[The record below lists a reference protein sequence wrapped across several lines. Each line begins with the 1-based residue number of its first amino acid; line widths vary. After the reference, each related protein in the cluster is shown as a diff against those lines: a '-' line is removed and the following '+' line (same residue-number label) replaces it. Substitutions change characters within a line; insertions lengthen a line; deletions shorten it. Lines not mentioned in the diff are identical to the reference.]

1 MGAIFGRSKKNV
13 SSFFRPLCV
22 KIAKAFNTIL
32 LHNKVSLPNLQNVE
46 DELNNS
52 KYSKTVSQ
60 SLITEFKSEV
70 FKESLKMISNEWN
83 ILRLFKY
90 NSNAD
95 TQLDYQLLSNLFHI
109 DDRFD
114 IDFVVDFKTF
124 IKNMDEYFKHFYS
137 HEVEKCIFND
147 SFLED
152 NEKEEF
158 HAYKLY
164 ESINLIDY
172 IEEVEYQPFY
182 CISYPEDVTDFLEG
196 KVYNKQNGCYQFNM
210 DSNTKRVSIR
220 TNVLVFPLINTIS
233 YMILD
238 SDLSINIHSVK
249 YSSPEDGAK
258 KVHELVYSCMNEY
271 INNLND
277 FDKQLSNVKSIV
289 EASNVIS
296 KDMKNAL
303 SILFADNNSFAT
315 VTNPSSNIVTS
326 SVPEDTMVVILGNLF
341 NNLTCEYKTDSE
353 KYLVRF
359 DSDGKNRKLINK
371 PADIDEVKALKFSE
385 DLEKSRIVTIYK
397 DRKKLKKY
405 YKDSINEEL
414 SKIISCDKNLN
425 TSINTVFG
433 EKYNKFKAK
442 YQYYD
447 IIPENNPD
455 PILLCNFKK
464 HPNGVKFTLSLAY
477 SIIDIESD
485 NYIKYIPFVDDIIS
499 YTILSN
505 DDIKVE
511 VPDNVHYKVNYNLFE
526 KYMKRGLRRK
536 NNDLKQSNRKFIKT
550 VCKPFIE
557 RFIDHFSD
565 ISDIKEELNYIHKI
579 LLDKIETDEYIQNL
593 LKAQKTNKSIVN
605 LYENGCKTINDINN
619 SCNDIRYESSKDL
632 TSFLEEI
639 SYYTNWKYSMQK
651 IV

>member
-455 PILLCNFKK
+455 PILL
-464 HPNGVKFTLSLAY
+464 P
-477 SIIDIESD
+477 
-485 NYIKYIPFVDDIIS
+485 
-499 YTILSN
+499 TI
-505 DDIKVE
+505 
-511 VPDNVHYKVNYNLFE
+511 
-526 KYMKRGLRRK
+526 
-536 NNDLKQSNRKFIKT
+536 
-550 VCKPFIE
+550 
-557 RFIDHFSD
+557 FS
-565 ISDIKEELNYIHKI
+565 
-579 LLDKIETDEYIQNL
+579 
-593 LKAQKTNKSIVN
+593 
-605 LYENGCKTINDINN
+605 G
-619 SCNDIRYESSKDL
+619 
-632 TSFLEEI
+632 
-639 SYYTNWKYSMQK
+639 
-651 IV
+651 